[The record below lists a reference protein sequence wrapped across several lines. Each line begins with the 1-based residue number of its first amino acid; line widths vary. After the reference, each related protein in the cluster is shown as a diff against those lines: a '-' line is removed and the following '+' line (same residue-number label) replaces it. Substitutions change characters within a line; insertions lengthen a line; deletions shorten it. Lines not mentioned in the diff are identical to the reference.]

1 MLHSDLY
8 TENVLFDETGFPAF
22 IDPHPKIG
30 SPAFDWAFW
39 CVYYHPMDGSTHR
52 AALCRDRMPALFD
65 EVMAWSVTLAVDGA
79 LYYLEAGDPT
89 ANAMMTL
96 LESEHRQM

>member
-1 MLHSDLY
+1 
-8 TENVLFDETGFPAF
+8 
-22 IDPHPKIG
+22 
-30 SPAFDWAFW
+30 
-39 CVYYHPMDGSTHR
+39 
-52 AALCRDRMPALFD
+52 MPALFD